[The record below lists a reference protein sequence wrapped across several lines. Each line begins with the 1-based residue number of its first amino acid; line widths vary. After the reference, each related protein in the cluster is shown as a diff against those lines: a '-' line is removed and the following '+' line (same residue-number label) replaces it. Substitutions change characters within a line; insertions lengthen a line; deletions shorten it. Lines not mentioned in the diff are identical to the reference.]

1 MIETYRLLILRLLI
15 NIEGIPAEPEFSGDS
30 QGVTR
35 QIRKYV

>member
-15 NIEGIPAEPEFSGDS
+15 IEGIPAESEFSGDS

>member
-1 MIETYRLLILRLLI
+1 MTI
-15 NIEGIPAEPEFSGDS
+15 NIEGIPAEPELSGDS